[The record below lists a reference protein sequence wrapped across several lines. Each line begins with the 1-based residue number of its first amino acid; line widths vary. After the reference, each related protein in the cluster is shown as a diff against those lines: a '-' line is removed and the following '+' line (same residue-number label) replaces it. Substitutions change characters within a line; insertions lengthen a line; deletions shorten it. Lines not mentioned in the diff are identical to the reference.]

1 MLRMNSSLADA
12 VGMTIRIFER
22 QVTHMATQQL
32 NVAALPGTTFGA
44 VVTGI
49 DLTNLS
55 NLEWA
60 DIESAFNEHGLLI
73 FRDQHLAADTQATF
87 AKRFGSIQGGKP
99 SGDDRAHSISNRRP
113 DKTVLTDQDP
123 TWLTLSYPTRYW
135 HADGTFGLI
144 PPKVCML
151 GAASVAS
158 QGGQTAF
165 ADMAA
170 GYDALDQPTK
180 DKIENLSAYHSNL
193 AGTMRVLSKR
203 NRKYLHSLVGDTPQE
218 GKYGLGMS
226 VECPLRPMVKVHPVT
241 GRSSL
246 FLGRHTFGIP
256 GMSLKESDKLLRE
269 LEDFACRPPRIYEHD
284 WQVGDL
290 IVWDNRRMLHRA
302 CLYDEQEETR
312 ELLNNRVAGDTETDA
327 GLETTEAQRSAEV
340 QRTELARLLSKEA
353 S

>member
-1 MLRMNSSLADA
+1 MSTPHAS
-12 VGMTIRIFER
+12 VEP
-22 QVTHMATQQL
+22 
-32 NVAALPGTTFGA
+32 LPGTTLGA
-44 VVTGI
+44 AVTGI

-55 NLEWA
+55 SAGWA
-60 DIESAFNEHGLLI
+60 NIESAFNEHGLLI
-73 FRDQHLAADTQATF
+73 FPDQHLAADTQATF
-87 AKRFGSIQGGKP
+87 AKRFGPIQGGKP

-113 DKTVLTDQDP
+113 DKTVLSEQDP

-165 ADMAA
+165 ADMTAA
-170 GYDALDQPTK
+170 YDALDQATM
-180 DKIENLSAYHSNL
+180 DKIADLSAYHSNL
-193 AGTMRVLSKR
+193 AGTMRVLSKQ
-203 NRKYLHSLVGDTPQE
+203 NREYLHSLVGDTPQD
-218 GKYGLGMS
+218 GYYGLRMS

-256 GMSLKESDKLLRE
+256 GMSLEESDKLLRD

-312 ELLNNRVAGDTETDA
+312 ELLNNRVAGDPETDA
-327 GLETTEAQRSAEV
+327 GLDTVEAQQSAEV
-340 QRTELARLLSKEA
+340 QRAEA
-353 S
+353 GSAA